1 MKKFRKTT
9 NTTLTVEPLN
19 LYGNLLD
26 VHHEVTLTADAPGIH
41 VLTYVDAQGEDA
53 DGETVW
59 VDLND
64 VVDNLLDYED
74 FEEFVID
81 EWIVA
86 MQEQI
91 EKMQLYKLRLL
102 EKENG

>member
-1 MKKFRKTT
+1 MTKTG

-19 LYGNLLD
+19 LDGNHLD
-26 VHHEVTLTADAPGIH
+26 IHHEVTLTADAPGIH
-41 VLTYVDAQGEDA
+41 VITYVDAQGENA
-53 DGETVW
+53 DGDTVW

-64 VVDNLLDYED
+64 VVDNLLGYED

-81 EWIVA
+81 DWIVT

-91 EKMQLYKLRLL
+91 EKLQLYKLRLL
-102 EKENG
+102 EKSNENG